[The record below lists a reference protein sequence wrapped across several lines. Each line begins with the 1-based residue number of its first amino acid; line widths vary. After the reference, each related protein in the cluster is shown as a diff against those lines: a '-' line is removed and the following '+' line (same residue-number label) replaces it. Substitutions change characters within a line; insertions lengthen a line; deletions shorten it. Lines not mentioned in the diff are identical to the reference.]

1 MAVEVKTRLDED
13 PLDSFTDD
21 QAKRLWRAGRSLGA
35 RIGRFGRSACQGGPI
50 GPSGHLASERVL
62 INEHRDVGADHD
74 ASRPGANGGGGRAR
88 ARGRSRG
95 GPRPRRPTPRIQGS
109 GTASVQRTAAR
120 ATRSLRQDRP
130 QHQSDGSR
138 YRTDDEQDVYAVLF
152 VRAEGVE
159 AHGERVPGTCRHLGH
174 RSWWLV
180 PSAVPSGP

>member
-1 MAVEVKTRLDED
+1 MAAEVGLVLGDDHEVALAHAD
-13 PLDSFTDD
+13 P
-21 QAKRLWRAGRSLGA
+21 
-35 RIGRFGRSACQGGPI
+35 P
-50 GPSGHLASERVL
+50 LASRAAVRLPCSVRLHER
-62 INEHRDVGADHD
+62 HD
-74 ASRPGANGGGGRAR
+74 RYA
-88 ARGRSRG
+88 
-95 GPRPRRPTPRIQGS
+95 
-109 GTASVQRTAAR
+109 
-120 ATRSLRQDRP
+120 QDRP